1 MDMFF
6 TIKPCYRGRRNLL
19 ILIFISVYRSQ
30 IMYVYIHNDAFL
42 KCIDKLPDGYK
53 IGPLSDLLALTKD
66 TEILKKRFQA
76 FLDVIKGFPNG
87 DRYYFIIK
95 LLYSL
100 EEMGLIEEHF
110 SKVLETVSQIQFPT
124 HNDDWYWIASLFIRI
139 AEIHRDRNEFSSALR
154 RVSDALK
161 IYNKL
166 GNNFRSL
173 RDTAIC
179 LGSAGHIFEAMK
191 DPDQAKKYF
200 RMSVNMLEKLGLT
213 NSENYKQF
221 SSKL

>member
-1 MDMFF
+1 MPFKRYQIGEVFRDGP
-6 TIKPCYRGRRNLL
+6 IKLGRYREFWQCDVDIVG
-19 ILIFISVYRSQ
+19 IKQ
-30 IMYVYIHNDAFL
+30 ITAEAE
-42 KCIDKLPDGYK
+42 
-53 IGPLSDLLALTKD
+53 LLALTKD

-154 RVSDALK
+154 RVSDASK

-173 RDTAIC
+173 RDTATKPV
-179 LGSAGHIFEAMK
+179 G
-191 DPDQAKKYF
+191 
-200 RMSVNMLEKLGLT
+200 NKL
-213 NSENYKQF
+213 F
-221 SSKL
+221 SSSFFTHRIHAYKSAALFRRFFRFYVCMYLC